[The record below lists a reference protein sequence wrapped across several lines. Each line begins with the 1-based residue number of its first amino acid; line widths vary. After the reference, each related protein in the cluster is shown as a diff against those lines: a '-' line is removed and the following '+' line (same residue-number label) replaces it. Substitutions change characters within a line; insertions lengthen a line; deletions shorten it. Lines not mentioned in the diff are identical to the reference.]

1 MSILA
6 FQAEKKSILKRK
18 VKLEEHSSKEDDEDT
33 DMVSSDGTQNVF
45 TVFNFSYGNSLITR
59 STKVIVI
66 N

>member
-1 MSILA
+1 VTVNNH
-6 FQAEKKSILKRK
+6 FRQKSILKRK

-45 TVFNFSYGNSLITR
+45 AVSNFSCGNSLITR

>member
-45 TVFNFSYGNSLITR
+45 AVFNFSYGNSLITR

>member
-45 TVFNFSYGNSLITR
+45 AVSNFSYGNSLIT